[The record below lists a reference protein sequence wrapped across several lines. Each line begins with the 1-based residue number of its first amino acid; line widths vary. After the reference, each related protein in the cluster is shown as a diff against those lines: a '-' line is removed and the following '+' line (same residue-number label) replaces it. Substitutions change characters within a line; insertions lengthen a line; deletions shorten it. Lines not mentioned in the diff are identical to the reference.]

1 MDKLSYATLKQQGYN
16 GYLLETAPERV
27 LQFGEGNFLRAFVDY
42 FFDIAN
48 EKCGFNGKVVLCQ
61 PIAQGLA
68 DMINTQEGLYTLYL
82 RGFENGKKVNDK
94 RIISSVS
101 RCINPYED
109 YAALLACAHNPDL
122 RYLASN
128 TTEAGIAFDPACQFD
143 DAPPA
148 SFPAKLTR
156 FLFERYTATHGEQG
170 KGFVILSCELIDNN
184 GKELQKCVHQYVDL
198 WKLPAEFAAWIDAE
212 NLFCSTLVDRIVTGY
227 PRSEAAALNAENG
240 YEDNLID
247 TGEVF
252 GFWVIEG
259 PQWLAKELPFA
270 KANLPILVTDDH
282 TPYKKRKVRILNGAH
297 TSMVLAAHLCGQT
310 IVRDCM
316 ADAVIKGFMD
326 KTVQEEIMPT
336 LTLPKQEL
344 IDFANAVGER
354 FNNPFIDHAL
364 LAIALNSTSKWKA
377 RVLPSFHGYIEK
389 YGKLPVCMTLSL
401 AAYIAFYRAECDKN
415 AKDDASIID
424 FYKAHKQDTNAALAA
439 AVLSNDALW
448 GEKLSDIAGLT
459 DAVTADLDAID
470 KNGMYETLKSVL

>member
-1 MDKLSYATLKQQGYN
+1 
-16 GYLLETAPERV
+16 
-27 LQFGEGNFLRAFVDY
+27 
-42 FFDIAN
+42 
-48 EKCGFNGKVVLCQ
+48 
-61 PIAQGLA
+61 
-68 DMINTQEGLYTLYL
+68 
-82 RGFENGKKVNDK
+82 
-94 RIISSVS
+94 
-101 RCINPYED
+101 
-109 YAALLACAHNPDL
+109 
-122 RYLASN
+122 
-128 TTEAGIAFDPACQFD
+128 
-143 DAPPA
+143 
-148 SFPAKLTR
+148 
-156 FLFERYTATHGEQG
+156 
-170 KGFVILSCELIDNN
+170 
-184 GKELQKCVHQYVDL
+184 
-198 WKLPAEFAAWIDAE
+198 
-212 NLFCSTLVDRIVTGY
+212 
-227 PRSEAAALNAENG
+227 
-240 YEDNLID
+240 
-247 TGEVF
+247 
-252 GFWVIEG
+252 
-259 PQWLAKELPFA
+259 LPFA